1 MLEKTF
7 GEKPIVLKS
16 ETNDR
21 YIFISKKNNNE
32 LFDFSKLKY
41 FKKINNFDSSDYKID
56 LSTDDWPFIYM
67 PQKVYPFTYLSIVCL
82 LIFSSFIFINK
93 INKIKRNNFSFI
105 CFFLGSGFMLVE
117 TKCITEIAKIYGST
131 WVVTS
136 ITIAVILLMAFIAN
150 YLIIKK
156 VKINII
162 GIYILLF
169 LSLITGYFF
178 SKYGFNFFNQKIFS
192 ILLPFV
198 LTLPLLFSGLAF
210 SKEIS
215 RLNSASQALSANIL
229 GAMLGGFLEY
239 NSMYF
244 GLTFLYYLAGF
255 FIS

>member
-1 MLEKTF
+1 
-7 GEKPIVLKS
+7 
-16 ETNDR
+16 
-21 YIFISKKNNNE
+21 
-32 LFDFSKLKY
+32 
-41 FKKINNFDSSDYKID
+41 
-56 LSTDDWPFIYM
+56 
-67 PQKVYPFTYLSIVCL
+67 
-82 LIFSSFIFINK
+82 
-93 INKIKRNNFSFI
+93 
-105 CFFLGSGFMLVE
+105 MLVE

-156 VKINII
+156 IKINII
-162 GIYILLF
+162 GIYTLLF
-169 LSLITGYFF
+169 LSLIIGYFF

-255 FIS
+255 LYFLAFISYYLKYKTIY